1 MLMILLRVFL
11 ASAVGALYGL
21 AFDMIKNVCFGSQ
34 GNYIMVLILTA
45 SFLFISLL
53 ENSLYWSD
61 VKSIRHFFRRRM
73 EKVIQDLKPKHLRQ
87 CAEQMQCAFPNFDM
101 SGYTAYLHDMRNKI
115 IREESEIMKIIKLPL
130 VMWSP
135 FIRDSHSKQ
144 KNAFNNLP
152 RYLSLEE
159 FAQQIES
166 LKEVLM
172 RKLKQIE
179 KILEE
184 IESEDDSPVEIIVK
198 EIKDDWEVIQQ
209 SRFNASSQKDIKR
222 LLKEASKL
230 LNKARKLQKCAQ
242 ILQDDEVETP
252 ELYDNCEIELLIAY
266 LYHLQLAKDK
276 GET

>member
-1 MLMILLRVFL
+1 MILLRIFL

-34 GNYIMVLILTA
+34 GNYITVLVLTA
-45 SFLFISLL
+45 NFLFGSFL
-53 ENSLYWSD
+53 ENSLYWSH
-61 VKSIRHFFRRRM
+61 VKSIRHFFRSRM
-73 EKVIQDLKPKHLRQ
+73 EKVIQDLKPENLRK
-87 CAEQMQCAFPNFDM
+87 CAEQIHCAFPNFDM
-101 SGYTAYLHDMRNKI
+101 SRYTTYLLDRRNKI
-115 IREESEIMKIIKLPL
+115 ILEESEIMRIIQLPL
-130 VMWSP
+130 VTWLP
-135 FIRDSHSKQ
+135 FIQDSYSKQ
-144 KNAFNNLP
+144 KNALNNLP

-159 FAQQIES
+159 FAEQIES

-172 RKLKQIE
+172 TKLKQIE

-184 IESEDDSPVEIIVK
+184 IVSEDDSPIEMIVR
-198 EIKDDWEVIQQ
+198 EIKDDYEVIQQ

-230 LNKARKLQKCAQ
+230 LNKARKLQRCAQ

-276 GET
+276 GKT